1 MKWLD
6 KLLDHA
12 LERRLRK
19 SQEPLGGWQP
29 KQVACWT
36 CRISHHLPSN
46 IRQALA
52 SAEGFFSRHEGHEVN
67 WHEAP
72 GIAGLWTPNA
82 DVKTSYG
89 SNITITMDLITLASS
104 TTFIA
109 GRESTQIDNTTN
121 LFMDNL
127 CQGKF
132 MVGTTPTLPCEL
144 RVYLWG
150 ADASLAT
157 TAIDVLDGTDS
168 AETLTNTTV
177 LNTLL
182 LAKAV
187 SILVNTS
194 DLTYNIL
201 PFSVG
206 LLFGGMLPKFWGIY
220 ATHNMTAAL
229 RTNAGNTNSFTYH
242 GVFYTV
248 I

>member
-6 KLLDHA
+6 DLLDKA
-12 LERRLRK
+12 IERRIRK
-19 SQEPLGGWQP
+19 SQAPLGGWQP
-29 KQVACWT
+29 KAIGCWT
-36 CRISHHLPSN
+36 CKISHQLPPN

-52 SAEGFFSRHEGHEVN
+52 SAEGFFTRHEGHAVN
-67 WHEAP
+67 WHEAH
-72 GIAGLWTPNA
+72 GLAGLWTPNA
-82 DVKTSYG
+82 DIKIAYG
-89 SNITITMDLITLASS
+89 SNTTITMDLTTLASS
-104 TTFIA
+104 ATFVA

-121 LFMDNL
+121 LFVDDL

-132 MVGTTPTLPCEL
+132 IVGTTPTLPCEM
-144 RVYLWG
+144 RIYIWG
-150 ADASLAT
+150 ADTSLAT

-168 AETLTNTTV
+168 VETLTNTTV
-177 LNTLL
+177 LGTLL

-187 SILVNTS
+187 SILVATS
-194 DLTYNIL
+194 TITYNIL

-229 RTNAGNTNSFTYH
+229 ATSAGNTNVFAYH